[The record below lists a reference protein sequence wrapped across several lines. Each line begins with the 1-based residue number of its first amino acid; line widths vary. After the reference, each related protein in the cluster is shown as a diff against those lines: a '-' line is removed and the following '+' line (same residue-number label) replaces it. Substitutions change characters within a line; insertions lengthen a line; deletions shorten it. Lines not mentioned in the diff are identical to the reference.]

1 MVWPVDVATAT
12 KGPGTFVAVLHQS
25 APCAPWYTMYAVHEY
40 TPHRRTTQK
49 GPHGHHLQPYQ
60 SRVLRY
66 RRHAAHEPA
75 HGVPA
80 HRGGDPRPARA
91 RRALWPV
98 HRARRPRDR
107 GHVRALG
114 HRRPGGRARGLRWR
128 RGHRP
133 RARHQRAEL
142 SAAGRD
148 HRTHLQAHGGPAGN
162 ARLPPRRRVLR
173 AREQRVRRAPVARRR
188 RALPGG
194 RFCRVFARAAAQ
206 GDVYHGARGNAAGD

>member
-1 MVWPVDVATAT
+1 
-12 KGPGTFVAVLHQS
+12 
-25 APCAPWYTMYAVHEY
+25 MYAVCEC

-49 GPHGHHLQPYQ
+49 GSHGHHLQPHQ

-66 RRHAAHEPA
+66 RRYAAHEPA

-80 HRGGDPRPARA
+80 HRGGNPRPARPW
-91 RRALWPV
+91 RALWPV

-148 HRTHLQAHGGPAGN
+148 YRAHLQAHGGPSGN
-162 ARLPPRRRVLR
+162 ARLSPRRRVLR
-173 AREQRVRRAPVARRR
+173 AREQRMRRAPVARRR